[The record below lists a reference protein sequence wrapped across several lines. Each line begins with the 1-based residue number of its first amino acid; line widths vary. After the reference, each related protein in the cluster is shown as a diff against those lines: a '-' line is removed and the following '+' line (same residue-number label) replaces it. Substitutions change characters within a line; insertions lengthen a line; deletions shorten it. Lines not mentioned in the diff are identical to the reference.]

1 MYNRYIPQSD
11 GTYQRN
17 RMQEAVKPA
26 PPTPPAPPRREQ
38 PVMTPPPPPP
48 PMPKMHTPSPVG
60 ITNFFRQL
68 LPKNFDTADLLIILL
83 LLLMAGDNEEEKANA
98 LLTMALYFLM

>member
-17 RMQEAVKPA
+17 RMQEAA
-26 PPTPPAPPRREQ
+26 RPTPPAIPRQEQ
-38 PVMTPPPPPP
+38 PVIPPPPPP
-48 PMPKMHTPSPVG
+48 PPPVPKMHSPPPVG

-68 LPKNFDTADLLIILL
+68 LPKNLDTADLLIILL
-83 LLLMAGDNEEEKANA
+83 LLLMAGDNEEEKTNA

>member
-17 RMQEAVKPA
+17 RIQDAAKPA
-26 PPTPPAPPRREQ
+26 PPPPRQEQ
-38 PVMTPPPPPP
+38 PVMAPPPPPPP
-48 PMPKMHTPSPVG
+48 PMPKMNHPSPVG